1 MFDPFKTRN
10 FGCTQLYNA
19 PFWALLI
26 GETYASAARAQQRR
40 LPHPGMLPDVDFSQ
54 SAASPIRQAQDAE
67 GWLPDDSIEGMRP
80 AAHIAHPAAVNSD
93 NHAEAA
99 LAA

>member
-10 FGCTQLYNA
+10 FGCTQPHNA

-26 GETYASAARAQQRR
+26 GETYASAVHAQTRRR
-40 LPHPGMLPDVDFSQ
+40 LHPGMLPDVAFSKN
-54 SAASPIRQAQDAE
+54 AAFPVRPAQDAVA
-67 GWLPDDSIEGMRP
+67 GLPVDSVEDMR
-80 AAHIAHPAAVNSD
+80 AATHIAR
-93 NHAEAA
+93 

>member
-10 FGCTQLYNA
+10 FGCTQPYNA

-26 GETYASAARAQQRR
+26 GETHASAVHAQQRR
-40 LPHPGMLPDVDFSQ
+40 RPHPGMLPDVDFSR
-54 SAASPIRQAQDAE
+54 ATASPVRQALDA
-67 GWLPDDSIEGMRP
+67 GAGLPDDSVEGMRP
-80 AAHIAHPAAVNSD
+80 ETHIAR
-93 NHAEAA
+93 